1 MIAEWM
7 EIRGVKD
14 KVLLGFDMLKKNL
27 EGLRKGYVST
37 LIAEKNL
44 CAGAPG
50 YGCDYGLPDFPEE
63 TCVKRQLC
71 FHGHP

>member
-37 LIAEKNL
+37 LIAEKPL
-44 CAGAPG
+44 YRCTRPWVR
-50 YGCDYGLPDFPEE
+50 LWI
-63 TCVKRQLC
+63 T
-71 FHGHP
+71 